1 MDDTR
6 IVRAAI
12 SRVAKLGDLYD
23 ARKDE
28 FIGKS
33 AFLENWNRDDM
44 YEEELDKSEFDFIS
58 SEPMEE
64 RFKKLGIDT
73 ELSLSIFCGLLKLS
87 GSAVY
92 LDQKSNA
99 KSAEVTLTYSV
110 RTRHQEID
118 GIRNK
123 VNKNCLNGGEAT
135 HIVVGIGWGVKCNI
149 TCNYRMGENEEQKQ
163 VEKTLKAA
171 MEKLK
176 SELPDVDNENVES
189 SQEDGEHESS
199 CSYHIYCDAIEPK
212 TDISFTAKN
221 AMSVARYLQ
230 KEATKAT
237 DGKDVP
243 ISYTLLPI
251 SSLRTMLKLEK
262 KSDESFNQM
271 GEHIASK
278 FFETIQTINNIRQ
291 QICDLVE
298 VFNENKSSV
307 SSEELCTASK
317 LLNDFDREEER
328 FKCELSNALVGAR
341 SRQENG
347 ESILIAVLESFLQ
360 RDFSPERINA
370 AIENH
375 ERTMQKL
382 RLIDQF
388 KYNKVL
394 YIGKEERLDDILYN
408 NPVKQFYVFYMDHS
422 KKYTNNQEWQ
432 KHYALFSRLIS
443 AHKDDDAVMLSI
455 IDCEFLSDRQQK
467 KSLSIQFYE
476 NNSHQLGDIMK
487 GEAQDFENCL
497 IEMNVKERSQRKPSK
512 RVVLQISCP
521 KSLNGSCAKSECQWR
536 CTNCKEIIEYG
547 VIDKYLYCSC
557 GRANALDAKFR
568 CNDIKHGITFD
579 TVDKEILQQALS
591 SFVTSVK
598 EINMVLLGETG
609 VGKSTWINGIANYF
623 AFSSL
628 KDAID
633 VNDMRVYIPST
644 FSYTSNNDE
653 TSTITVGSKSENEVH
668 TAGQSGTQMPR
679 EYTINIRKRLLN
691 IIDTPGL
698 GDTRGLEQDSINFE
712 SILSHLSNYNEIH
725 GICIFLK
732 PNDPRLRS
740 IFRFV
745 ITELLT
751 HLHKSAAN
759 NIVFCFTNARSTF
772 YKPGDT
778 LPMLKSLLQ
787 EYKGAVVS
795 ISQRNQFCFDNEA
808 FRCLACLENGIKF
821 SQHEIDTYSISWDK
835 AVTETERLFM
845 YVADLVPHAMEDT
858 VSVNKARKIIHE
870 MSKPLAE
877 TVSKIQMNIDSA
889 TAKKTELIESN
900 IEAETKVRALM
911 NLKAF
916 ELEYVQLD
924 QPRTVCTHKSC
935 VEYTQVK
942 PSLFLI

>member
-1 MDDTR
+1 M
-6 IVRAAI
+6 
-12 SRVAKLGDLYD
+12 
-23 ARKDE
+23 
-28 FIGKS
+28 
-33 AFLENWNRDDM
+33 
-44 YEEELDKSEFDFIS
+44 
-58 SEPMEE
+58 
-64 RFKKLGIDT
+64 
-73 ELSLSIFCGLLKLS
+73 
-87 GSAVY
+87 
-92 LDQKSNA
+92 
-99 KSAEVTLTYSV
+99 
-110 RTRHQEID
+110 
-118 GIRNK
+118 
-123 VNKNCLNGGEAT
+123 
-135 HIVVGIGWGVKCNI
+135 
-149 TCNYRMGENEEQKQ
+149 
-163 VEKTLKAA
+163 
-171 MEKLK
+171 
-176 SELPDVDNENVES
+176 
-189 SQEDGEHESS
+189 
-199 CSYHIYCDAIEPK
+199 
-212 TDISFTAKN
+212 
-221 AMSVARYLQ
+221 
-230 KEATKAT
+230 
-237 DGKDVP
+237 
-243 ISYTLLPI
+243 
-251 SSLRTMLKLEK
+251 
-262 KSDESFNQM
+262 
-271 GEHIASK
+271 
-278 FFETIQTINNIRQ
+278 
-291 QICDLVE
+291 VE

-360 RDFSPERINA
+360 RDFSPEMITA
-370 AIENH
+370 AIEKH
-375 ERTMQKL
+375 ECTMQKL
-382 RLIDQF
+382 KLIDQF

-394 YIGKEERLDDILYN
+394 YIGKEGSLEHILYN
-408 NPVKQFYVFYMDHS
+408 NPVKQIYVFYMDHS
-422 KKYTNNQEWQ
+422 KRYTNNEEWQ
-432 KHYALFSRLIS
+432 KYYALFSRLIS

-497 IEMNVKERSQRKPSK
+497 IDMNVKERSQRKPSK

-536 CTNCKEIIEYG
+536 CSNCKETIEYG

-591 SFVTSVK
+591 SFVASVK

-633 VNDMRVYIPST
+633 VKDMRVYIPST
-644 FSYTSNNDE
+644 FSYTSDNDE

-679 EYTINIRKRLLN
+679 EYTMNIGKRLLN

-698 GDTRGLEQDSINFE
+698 GDTRGIEQDSINFE

-740 IFRFV
+740 LFRFV

-787 EYKGAVVS
+787 EYKDAVVN

-808 FRCLACLENGIKF
+808 FRCLACLKNGIKF
-821 SQHEIDTYSISWDK
+821 SQHEINTYSISWDK
-835 AVTETERLFM
+835 AVTETGRLFM

-877 TVSKIQMNIDSA
+877 TVNKIQMNINSA
-889 TAKKTELIESN
+889 TAKKTELRKSN
-900 IEAETKVRALM
+900 MEDRKKLRALK
-911 NLKAF
+911 NLTAF

-924 QPRTVCTHKSC
+924 RPRTVCTHKSC